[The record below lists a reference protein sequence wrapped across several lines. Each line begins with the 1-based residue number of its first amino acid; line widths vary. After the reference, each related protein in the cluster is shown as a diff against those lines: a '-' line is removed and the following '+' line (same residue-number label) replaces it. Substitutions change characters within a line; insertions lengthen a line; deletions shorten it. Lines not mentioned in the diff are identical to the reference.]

1 MFGVVYGA
9 AARPVLGAPLTVASS
24 VLVFSGAAQFSMVSL
39 LAAGTAPF
47 AVVWA
52 VAVLSLRHVALGAA
66 VRPGLT
72 GSRASRL
79 AAAWFVIDETV
90 GLALASP
97 GAPASVLFRAG
108 VACYGAWVLG
118 TTLGVA
124 GGAAVGVE
132 GLAAAVF
139 PVLFVGLASIMARG
153 TGPVVRTVVAAGLTL
168 ALLLAWPGLGGLA
181 PVIAA
186 IVVSLVGRPAS

>member
-1 MFGVVYGA
+1 
-9 AARPVLGAPLTVASS
+9 
-24 VLVFSGAAQFSMVSL
+24 
-39 LAAGTAPF
+39 
-47 AVVWA
+47 
-52 VAVLSLRHVALGAA
+52 
-66 VRPGLT
+66 
-72 GSRASRL
+72 L

-97 GAPASVLFRAG
+97 GAPGPVLFRAG

-118 TTLGVA
+118 TGLGVA
-124 GGAAVGVE
+124 GGAVVGVE

-153 TGPVVRTVVAAGLTL
+153 TGPVVRTVLAAGLTL
-168 ALLLAWPGLGGLA
+168 VLLLAWPGLGGLA

-186 IVVSLVGRPAS
+186 IAVSLVGRPDS